1 MKTHLHTGA
10 APGLILALL
19 LVAGCDK
26 QPGGQVV
33 AVVGNEEVT
42 IKELQAETRNTARL
56 TGPAAEAANATAL
69 KKLVDRNVLA
79 EYARSEGLDRLPE
92 YVERRRQFDQTLLA
106 ALAIR
111 KLIGQPPKPTDAEVQ
126 AFIAANPTLFAGR
139 QRLSL
144 DQIRIATPPTTGGI
158 KALTDLQ
165 DMNAIAARLRAQGT
179 PFERGPAVLDTA
191 TIDASIGKQIA
202 ALPNGEVF
210 DINRDGST
218 YITAITGRA
227 PVPPEPSAW
236 PPAAAATLRQEQAAR
251 KIEAE
256 VARLKKA
263 AGVRYDPA
271 YQPKTGGS

>member
-1 MKTHLHTGA
+1 MKSVMHGA
-10 APGLILALL
+10 LVSGLTVGLL
-19 LVAGCDK
+19 LIAGCDK

-42 IKELQAETRNTARL
+42 LKELQAETRGAARD
-56 TGPAAEAANATAL
+56 TGPEAAAANAAAL
-69 KKLVDRNVLA
+69 EKLVDRNVLA
-79 EYARSEGLDRLPE
+79 DYARSEGLDRQPD

-111 KLIGQPPKPTDAEVQ
+111 KLVGQMPKPSDADIQ

-144 DQIRIATPPTTGGI
+144 DQIRIATPPSASTV

-165 DMNAIAARLRAQGT
+165 NMEAIALRLKAQGT
-179 PFERGPAVLDTA
+179 PFQRGPAVLDTA
-191 TIDASIGKQIA
+191 TIDASIGKQIV

-210 DINRDGST
+210 DINRAGST
-218 YITAITGRA
+218 YITAITGRS

-236 PPAAAATLRQEQAAR
+236 PPAAAETLRRQRLAS
-251 KIEAE
+251 KVEAE

-263 AGVRYDPA
+263 ANVRYDPA
-271 YQPKTGGS
+271 YKPKAPGA